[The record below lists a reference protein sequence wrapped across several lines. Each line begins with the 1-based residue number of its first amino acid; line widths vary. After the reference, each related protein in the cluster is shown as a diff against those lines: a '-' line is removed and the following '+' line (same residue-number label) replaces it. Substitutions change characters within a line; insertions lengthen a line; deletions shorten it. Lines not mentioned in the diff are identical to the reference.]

1 MKLLTYTTLHPNAA
15 QPVHGLFVHELKD
28 LYSAENQ
35 ILDAM
40 PGVIALA
47 SDERLR
53 AELQAH
59 LEETLNQIDTL
70 EQIFRD
76 LGEDPVGQTCKGI
89 QGLIR
94 ESQTLLESGPPDDVR
109 DAGIIA
115 AVQRMEH
122 YEISA
127 YGTVATY
134 AKMLGRD
141 DALAQLLEIL
151 DEEKR
156 ADLALTDIAKSEVN
170 ARALR

>member
-1 MKLLTYTTLHPNAA
+1 MHLEDL
-15 QPVHGLFVHELKD
+15 HGLFVHELKD

-35 ILDAM
+35 ILDAL
-40 PGVIALA
+40 PSVIEHA
-47 SDERLR
+47 SDAKLR
-53 AELQAH
+53 YALQAH
-59 LEETLNQIDTL
+59 LEETQNQVDTL

-76 LGEDPVGQTCKGI
+76 LGEDPVGQTCKGM
-89 QGLIR
+89 QGLIH
-94 ESQTLLESGPPDDVR
+94 ESAAFLQNGAVGEVR

-115 AVQRMEH
+115 ALQRVEH
-122 YEISA
+122 YEIAA

-141 DALAQLLEIL
+141 DAMSLLLEIL

-156 ADLALTDIAKSEVN
+156 ADLALTDIAKTEVN

>member
-1 MKLLTYTTLHPNAA
+1 MHLEDL
-15 QPVHGLFVHELKD
+15 HGLFVHELKD

-35 ILDAM
+35 LLDAM
-40 PGVIALA
+40 PAVIEQA

-53 AELQAH
+53 KALLTH
-59 LEETLNQIDTL
+59 LEETRNQIDTL
-70 EQIFRD
+70 EQVFRE
-76 LGEDPVGQTCKGI
+76 LGEDPVGQTCKGM

-94 ESQTLLESGPPDDVR
+94 ESTGFLQNGAADEVR

-115 AVQRMEH
+115 AVQRIEH
-122 YEISA
+122 YEIAA

-141 DALAQLLEIL
+141 DALGQLLEIL
-151 DEEKR
+151 DEEKS

-170 ARALR
+170 ARARR

>member
-1 MKLLTYTTLHPNAA
+1 MHLDDL
-15 QPVHGLFVHELKD
+15 HGLFVHELKD

-40 PGVIALA
+40 PGVIELA

-156 ADLALTDIAKSEVN
+156 ADLALTEIAKSEVN